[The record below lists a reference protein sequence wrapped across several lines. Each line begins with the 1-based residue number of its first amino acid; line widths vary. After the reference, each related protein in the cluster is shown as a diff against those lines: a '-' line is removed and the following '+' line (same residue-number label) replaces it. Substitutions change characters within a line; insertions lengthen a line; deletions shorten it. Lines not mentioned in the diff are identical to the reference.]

1 MKCNACGN
9 EFEPEKEKRY
19 TAKSINFI
27 TKEESFWD
35 CFDCPKCGCQLIV
48 NKRMEVVEDGK
59 EQSK

>member
-1 MKCNACGN
+1 MAI
-9 EFEPEKEKRY
+9 
-19 TAKSINFI
+19 KSINFI

-35 CFDCPKCGCQLIV
+35 CFDCPKCGCQLIA

>member
-1 MKCNACGN
+1 MKCKVCGN

-19 TAKSINFI
+19 TARAFNII
-27 TKEESFWD
+27 TKEDFYD
-35 CFDCPKCGCQLIV
+35 CFDCPKCGCQLIA